1 MEVVLDPISAGGGP
15 DRKTLCYL
23 LRVFGKSTKFTRGRE
38 WRSNS
43 GETYYVESRSSRCLP
58 DHPASEAHRAS
69 HTMHPPKP
77 TSRRPSPLLP
87 ERETSE
93 TDPTSWVV
101 LWGRGACSRGDDATA
116 ATADAAV
123 RSPGPTRPLSS
134 LAPCGHLWHD
144 VPPRCA
150 GWQLRWRRVPR

>member
-58 DHPASEAHRAS
+58 DHPAKETHRAA

-87 ERETSE
+87 DRETSE

-101 LWGRGACSRGDDATA
+101 LWARGACSRGDDATA
-116 ATADAAV
+116 ASAVAAV
-123 RSPGPTRPLSS
+123 CCLGLSCLFS
-134 LAPCGHLWHD
+134 SFVLC
-144 VPPRCA
+144 V
-150 GWQLRWRRVPR
+150 